1 MRRLGRLAGD
11 SAVDARTSSSG
22 NRRSGQRFTD
32 LVRWPGRRCVW
43 DDAARRAMALNLRG
57 AVGGQC
63 CWGRGRRMPRE
74 KMWVEYEDG
83 ARLSRSA
90 KKPGSFSPLTRD
102 GGTNNLGHVTLDP
115 IDGDEMPHLGPRERS
130 ELEDFLRE
138 LAVEVTLIALERAR
152 PHVERWVA
160 ETAVPAATSAVASA
174 VPAVGAA
181 VASAGS
187 AVGSAAVTAG
197 SAVGSAVASAGS
209 AVGSAAVT
217 ASSAVGSTVSSAWN
231 KATRKKKKRVVA
243 VESHIGAEPAPVNP
257 APVEAGVVLEAAPV
271 EASHDVAAAIEA
283 YRAGMSRAEARKRI
297 VVALAARLFSEQQ
310 IEIVRN
316 ARIDDDRDTAEL
328 NSATLALTQKQIG
341 ESVQLMLESTPALLA
356 EDAMADLRKILGPAP
371 AEEDGQPE
379 RRM

>member
-1 MRRLGRLAGD
+1 
-11 SAVDARTSSSG
+11 
-22 NRRSGQRFTD
+22 
-32 LVRWPGRRCVW
+32 
-43 DDAARRAMALNLRG
+43 
-57 AVGGQC
+57 
-63 CWGRGRRMPRE
+63 MPRE

-197 SAVGSAVASAGS
+197 
-209 AVGSAAVT
+209 
-217 ASSAVGSTVSSAWN
+217 SAVGSTVSSAWN

>member
-1 MRRLGRLAGD
+1 
-11 SAVDARTSSSG
+11 
-22 NRRSGQRFTD
+22 
-32 LVRWPGRRCVW
+32 
-43 DDAARRAMALNLRG
+43 
-57 AVGGQC
+57 
-63 CWGRGRRMPRE
+63 
-74 KMWVEYEDG
+74 MWVEYEDG

-187 AVGSAAVTAG
+187 AVGAAVASAGSAVGSAAVTAG

-217 ASSAVGSTVSSAWN
+217 AGSAVGSTVSSAWN

>member
-1 MRRLGRLAGD
+1 
-11 SAVDARTSSSG
+11 
-22 NRRSGQRFTD
+22 
-32 LVRWPGRRCVW
+32 
-43 DDAARRAMALNLRG
+43 
-57 AVGGQC
+57 
-63 CWGRGRRMPRE
+63 
-74 KMWVEYEDG
+74 
-83 ARLSRSA
+83 
-90 KKPGSFSPLTRD
+90 
-102 GGTNNLGHVTLDP
+102 
-115 IDGDEMPHLGPRERS
+115 
-130 ELEDFLRE
+130 
-138 LAVEVTLIALERAR
+138 
-152 PHVERWVA
+152 
-160 ETAVPAATSAVASA
+160 
-174 VPAVGAA
+174 
-181 VASAGS
+181 
-187 AVGSAAVTAG
+187 
-197 SAVGSAVASAGS
+197 
-209 AVGSAAVT
+209 
-217 ASSAVGSTVSSAWN
+217 VSSAWN

-283 YRAGMSRAEARKRI
+283 YRAGMSRAEARQRI

>member
-1 MRRLGRLAGD
+1 
-11 SAVDARTSSSG
+11 
-22 NRRSGQRFTD
+22 
-32 LVRWPGRRCVW
+32 
-43 DDAARRAMALNLRG
+43 
-57 AVGGQC
+57 
-63 CWGRGRRMPRE
+63 MPRE

-181 VASAGS
+181 VESAGS

-217 ASSAVGSTVSSAWN
+217 AGSAVGSTVSSAWN

>member
-1 MRRLGRLAGD
+1 
-11 SAVDARTSSSG
+11 
-22 NRRSGQRFTD
+22 
-32 LVRWPGRRCVW
+32 
-43 DDAARRAMALNLRG
+43 
-57 AVGGQC
+57 
-63 CWGRGRRMPRE
+63 
-74 KMWVEYEDG
+74 MWVEYEDG

-115 IDGDEMPHLGPRERS
+115 IGGDEGLHLGPRERS

-174 VPAVGAA
+174 VPAVGSAVASAGSAVGSAAVTASSAVGSAAVTASSAVGSAAVTAGSAVGSA

-209 AVGSAAVT
+209 AVGSAVVT
-217 ASSAVGSTVSSAWN
+217 AGSAVGSTVSSAWN
-231 KATRKKKKRVVA
+231 KATRKKKKRAVA

-328 NSATLALTQKQIG
+328 NSGTLALTQKQIG
-341 ESVQLMLESTPALLA
+341 ESVQLMLKSTPALLA
-356 EDAMADLRKILGPAP
+356 EDAMADLRKILGPPP

>member
-1 MRRLGRLAGD
+1 
-11 SAVDARTSSSG
+11 
-22 NRRSGQRFTD
+22 
-32 LVRWPGRRCVW
+32 
-43 DDAARRAMALNLRG
+43 
-57 AVGGQC
+57 
-63 CWGRGRRMPRE
+63 
-74 KMWVEYEDG
+74 MWVEYEDG

>member
-1 MRRLGRLAGD
+1 
-11 SAVDARTSSSG
+11 
-22 NRRSGQRFTD
+22 
-32 LVRWPGRRCVW
+32 
-43 DDAARRAMALNLRG
+43 
-57 AVGGQC
+57 
-63 CWGRGRRMPRE
+63 
-74 KMWVEYEDG
+74 MWVEYEDG

-102 GGTNNLGHVTLDP
+102 GGTNNLGHVILDP

-130 ELEDFLRE
+130 ELEVFLRE
-138 LAVEVTLIALERAR
+138 LAVDVTLIALQRAR

-209 AVGSAAVT
+209 AVGSAAVS
-217 ASSAVGSTVSSAWN
+217 AGFAVGSTVSSAWN
-231 KATRKKKKRVVA
+231 MATRKKEKRVVA
-243 VESHIGAEPAPVNP
+243 VESHIGAEPAPGNS

-316 ARIDDDRDTAEL
+316 ARIVDDRDTAEL

-341 ESVQLMLESTPALLA
+341 ESVQLMLESAPALLA
-356 EDAMADLRKILGPAP
+356 EDAMADLRKILGPEP
-371 AEEDGQPE
+371 AVEDGQPE
-379 RRM
+379 RRL

>member
-1 MRRLGRLAGD
+1 
-11 SAVDARTSSSG
+11 
-22 NRRSGQRFTD
+22 
-32 LVRWPGRRCVW
+32 
-43 DDAARRAMALNLRG
+43 
-57 AVGGQC
+57 
-63 CWGRGRRMPRE
+63 
-74 KMWVEYEDG
+74 MWVEYEDG

-174 VPAVGAA
+174 VPAVGSA

-217 ASSAVGSTVSSAWN
+217 AGSAVGSTVSSAWN

-341 ESVQLMLESTPALLA
+341 ESVQLMLESTPALLT